1 MYEIYKLS
9 DVVFGLFSLTL
20 QRIKRMKNK
29 RERNN
34 RSGERVRV
42 SKESWKNSIQIFR
55 YLKPYRALYII
66 GLLCLLVSTSTSL
79 LFPNYLGDLL
89 GADASKKQ
97 IDFSLMDNNNI
108 NALFIVLMILFSIQ
122 AIFGFFRIY
131 IFGVVSESA
140 IRDIRKNAFSKLI
153 NMPVQFY
160 DANAVG
166 ELQSR
171 VSSDISQLSETFTYT
186 IAEFLRQCLTILA
199 GIVLIAFIS
208 PKLSLIMLSII
219 PFIAVSAVVFGRFI
233 RRFSKKAQDSIA
245 ESNNI
250 ILNAISGIK
259 NVKIF
264 VNEGFESL
272 KYGRAV
278 DEVKGLAIKSAIWR
292 GLFAAFVIIIM
303 FGSVV
308 WLIWQGM
315 VMVQLGPENGGISS
329 SEFFKFL
336 LLSVMIGASFGGV
349 SSLFGNLQKAVG
361 ATERLIEILNEKN
374 EDTQSPEASSW
385 KSVNGNVQFNDVKF
399 EYPTRPD
406 VPVLRGLTF
415 GVNAGDQVAIVGA
428 SGAGKT
434 TISSLLLRFYE
445 PTEGSITIDGKDIG
459 NFNLNELRRQ
469 ISVVPQE
476 VLLFGS
482 SIRENIAYGKPTA
495 TEEEILE
502 AAKMANA
509 LEFIEQFPEKLET
522 LIGDRGVQLSGG
534 QRQRIAIARAV
545 LKNPR
550 ILILDEATSSLDSGS
565 ESQVQKALERVMVG
579 RTTFI
584 IAHRLSTIRNSDKI
598 LVLEN
603 GKVEEE
609 GVHDDLM
616 NKEDGIYK
624 MLNDLQFEQS

>member
-1 MYEIYKLS
+1 MEN
-9 DVVFGLFSLTL
+9 
-20 QRIKRMKNK
+20 R
-29 RERNN
+29 RERYS
-34 RSGERVRV
+34 RTGERVKV
-42 SKESWKNSIQIFR
+42 SKESWKKSIQIFR
-55 YLKPYRALYII
+55 YLKPYRGLYIVA
-66 GLLCLLVSTSTSL
+66 LFCLMVSTSTSL
-79 LFPNYLGDLL
+79 LFPNFLGDLL
-89 GADASKKQ
+89 GAESSKQ
-97 IDFSLMDNNNI
+97 QMDFSLLDSNNI

-122 AIFGFFRIY
+122 AIFGFLRIY
-131 IFGVVSESA
+131 ISSIVSESA
-140 IRDIRKNAFSKLI
+140 IRDIRKDAFSKLI
-153 NMPVQFY
+153 SMPVQFY

-208 PKLSLIMLSII
+208 PKLSLIMLSIV

-233 RRFSKKAQDSIA
+233 RRFSKRAQDSIA

-264 VNEGFESL
+264 VNEGFESV
-272 KYGRAV
+272 KYGGAV

-292 GLFAAFVIIIM
+292 GLFAAFVILMM

-361 ATERLIEILNEKN
+361 ATERLIEILKEKN
-374 EDTQSPEASSW
+374 EDILPSGTSSRT
-385 KSVNGNVQFNDVKF
+385 SVIGNVQFDDVKF
-399 EYPTRPD
+399 EYATRPD

-415 GVNAGDQVAIVGA
+415 EVKAGEQVAIVGS

-434 TISSLLLRFYE
+434 TISSLLLRFYK
-445 PTEGSITIDGKDIG
+445 PTEGRITIDGKDISE
-459 NFNLNELRRQ
+459 FNLNELRRQ

-584 IAHRLSTIRNSDKI
+584 IAHRLSTIRKSDKI

-624 MLNDLQFEQS
+624 MLNDLQFEQP

>member
-1 MYEIYKLS
+1 MEN
-9 DVVFGLFSLTL
+9 
-20 QRIKRMKNK
+20 R
-29 RERNN
+29 RERYS
-34 RSGERVRV
+34 RTGERVKV
-42 SKESWKNSIQIFR
+42 SKESWKKSIQIFR
-55 YLKPYRALYII
+55 YLKPYRGLYIVA
-66 GLLCLLVSTSTSL
+66 LFCLMVSTSTSL
-79 LFPNYLGDLL
+79 LFPNFLGDLL
-89 GADASKKQ
+89 GAESSKQ
-97 IDFSLMDNNNI
+97 QMDFSLLDSNNI

-122 AIFGFFRIY
+122 AIFGFLRIY
-131 IFGVVSESA
+131 ISSIVSESA
-140 IRDIRKNAFSKLI
+140 IRDIRKDAFSKLI
-153 NMPVQFY
+153 SMPVQFY

-208 PKLSLIMLSII
+208 PKLSLIMLSIV

-264 VNEGFESL
+264 VNEGFESV

-292 GLFAAFVIIIM
+292 GLFAAFVILMM

-361 ATERLIEILNEKN
+361 ATERLIEILKEKN
-374 EDTQSPEASSW
+374 EDILPSGTSSST
-385 KSVNGNVQFNDVKF
+385 SVIGNVQFDDVKF
-399 EYPTRPD
+399 EYATRPD

-415 GVNAGDQVAIVGA
+415 EVKAGEQVAIVGS

-445 PTEGSITIDGKDIG
+445 PTEGSITIDGKDISE
-459 NFNLNELRRQ
+459 FNLNELRRQ

-584 IAHRLSTIRNSDKI
+584 IAHRLSTIRKSDKI

>member
-1 MYEIYKLS
+1 MEN
-9 DVVFGLFSLTL
+9 
-20 QRIKRMKNK
+20 R
-29 RERNN
+29 RERYS
-34 RSGERVRV
+34 RTGERVKV
-42 SKESWKNSIQIFR
+42 SKESWKKSIQIFR
-55 YLKPYRALYII
+55 YLKPYRGLYIVA
-66 GLLCLLVSTSTSL
+66 LFCLMVSTSTSL
-79 LFPNYLGDLL
+79 LFPNFLGDLL
-89 GADASKKQ
+89 GAESSKQ
-97 IDFSLMDNNNI
+97 QMDFSLLDSNNI

-122 AIFGFFRIY
+122 AIFGFLRIY
-131 IFGVVSESA
+131 ISSIVSESA
-140 IRDIRKNAFSKLI
+140 IRDIRKDAFSKLI
-153 NMPVQFY
+153 SMPVQFY

-208 PKLSLIMLSII
+208 PKLSLIMLSIV

-264 VNEGFESL
+264 VNEGFESV

-292 GLFAAFVIIIM
+292 GLFAAFVILMM

-361 ATERLIEILNEKN
+361 ATERLIEILKEKN
-374 EDTQSPEASSW
+374 EDILPSGTSSST
-385 KSVNGNVQFNDVKF
+385 SVIGNVQFDDVKF
-399 EYPTRPD
+399 EYATRPD

-415 GVNAGDQVAIVGA
+415 EVKAGEQVAIVGS

-445 PTEGSITIDGKDIG
+445 PTEGSITIDGKDISE
-459 NFNLNELRRQ
+459 FNLNELRRQ

-522 LIGDRGVQLSGG
+522 LVGDRGVQLSGG

-584 IAHRLSTIRNSDKI
+584 IAHRLSTIRKSDKI

>member
-1 MYEIYKLS
+1 MEN
-9 DVVFGLFSLTL
+9 
-20 QRIKRMKNK
+20 R
-29 RERNN
+29 RERYS
-34 RSGERVRV
+34 RTGERVKV
-42 SKESWKNSIQIFR
+42 SKESWKKSIQIFR
-55 YLKPYRALYII
+55 YLKPYKGLYIVA
-66 GLLCLLVSTSTSL
+66 LFCLMVSTSTSL
-79 LFPNYLGDLL
+79 LFPNFLGDLL
-89 GADASKKQ
+89 GAESSKQ
-97 IDFSLMDNNNI
+97 QMDFSLLDSNNI

-122 AIFGFFRIY
+122 AIFGFLRIY
-131 IFGVVSESA
+131 ISSIVSESA
-140 IRDIRKNAFSKLI
+140 IRDIRKDAFSKLI
-153 NMPVQFY
+153 SMPVQFY
-160 DANAVG
+160 DANSVG

-208 PKLSLIMLSII
+208 PKLSLIMLSIV

-233 RRFSKKAQDSIA
+233 RRFSKRAQDSIA

-264 VNEGFESL
+264 VNEGFESV
-272 KYGRAV
+272 KYGGAV

-292 GLFAAFVIIIM
+292 GLFAAFVILMM

-361 ATERLIEILNEKN
+361 ATERLIEILKEKN
-374 EDTQSPEASSW
+374 EDILPSGTSSST
-385 KSVNGNVQFNDVKF
+385 SVIGNVQFDDVKF
-399 EYPTRPD
+399 EYATRPD

-415 GVNAGDQVAIVGA
+415 EVEAGEQVAIVGS

-445 PTEGSITIDGKDIG
+445 PTEGRITIDGKDIAE
-459 NFNLNELRRQ
+459 FNLNELRRQ

-482 SIRENIAYGKPTA
+482 SIRENIAYGKHTA

-609 GVHDDLM
+609 GEHDDLM

>member
-1 MYEIYKLS
+1 MEN
-9 DVVFGLFSLTL
+9 
-20 QRIKRMKNK
+20 R
-29 RERNN
+29 RERYS
-34 RSGERVRV
+34 RTGERVKV
-42 SKESWKNSIQIFR
+42 SKESWKKSIQIFR
-55 YLKPYRALYII
+55 YLKPYRGLYIVA
-66 GLLCLLVSTSTSL
+66 LFCLMVSTSTSL
-79 LFPNYLGDLL
+79 LFPNFLGDLL
-89 GADASKKQ
+89 GAESSKQ
-97 IDFSLMDNNNI
+97 QMDFSLLDSNNI

-122 AIFGFFRIY
+122 AIFGFLRIY
-131 IFGVVSESA
+131 ISSIVSESA
-140 IRDIRKNAFSKLI
+140 IRDIRKDAFSKLI
-153 NMPVQFY
+153 SMPVQFY

-208 PKLSLIMLSII
+208 PKLSLIMLSIV

-233 RRFSKKAQDSIA
+233 RRFSKRAQDSIA

-264 VNEGFESL
+264 VNEGFESV
-272 KYGRAV
+272 KYGGAV

-292 GLFAAFVIIIM
+292 GLFAAFVILMM

-361 ATERLIEILNEKN
+361 ATERLIEILKEKN
-374 EDTQSPEASSW
+374 EDILPSGTSSRT
-385 KSVNGNVQFNDVKF
+385 SVIGNVQFDDVKF
-399 EYPTRPD
+399 EYATRPD

-415 GVNAGDQVAIVGA
+415 EVKAGEQVAIVGS

-445 PTEGSITIDGKDIG
+445 PTEGSITID
-459 NFNLNELRRQ
+459 
-469 ISVVPQE
+469 
-476 VLLFGS
+476 
-482 SIRENIAYGKPTA
+482 
-495 TEEEILE
+495 
-502 AAKMANA
+502 
-509 LEFIEQFPEKLET
+509 
-522 LIGDRGVQLSGG
+522 
-534 QRQRIAIARAV
+534 
-545 LKNPR
+545 
-550 ILILDEATSSLDSGS
+550 
-565 ESQVQKALERVMVG
+565 
-579 RTTFI
+579 
-584 IAHRLSTIRNSDKI
+584 
-598 LVLEN
+598 
-603 GKVEEE
+603 
-609 GVHDDLM
+609 
-616 NKEDGIYK
+616 
-624 MLNDLQFEQS
+624 

>member
-1 MYEIYKLS
+1 M
-9 DVVFGLFSLTL
+9 
-20 QRIKRMKNK
+20 
-29 RERNN
+29 
-34 RSGERVRV
+34 
-42 SKESWKNSIQIFR
+42 
-55 YLKPYRALYII
+55 
-66 GLLCLLVSTSTSL
+66 
-79 LFPNYLGDLL
+79 
-89 GADASKKQ
+89 
-97 IDFSLMDNNNI
+97 
-108 NALFIVLMILFSIQ
+108 
-122 AIFGFFRIY
+122 
-131 IFGVVSESA
+131 
-140 IRDIRKNAFSKLI
+140 
-153 NMPVQFY
+153 
-160 DANAVG
+160 
-166 ELQSR
+166 
-171 VSSDISQLSETFTYT
+171 
-186 IAEFLRQCLTILA
+186 
-199 GIVLIAFIS
+199 
-208 PKLSLIMLSII
+208 
-219 PFIAVSAVVFGRFI
+219 
-233 RRFSKKAQDSIA
+233 
-245 ESNNI
+245 
-250 ILNAISGIK
+250 
-259 NVKIF
+259 KIF
-264 VNEGFESL
+264 VNEGFESV
-272 KYGRAV
+272 KYGGAV

-292 GLFAAFVIIIM
+292 GLFAAFVILMM

-361 ATERLIEILNEKN
+361 ATERLIEILKEKN
-374 EDTQSPEASSW
+374 EDILPSGTSSST
-385 KSVNGNVQFNDVKF
+385 SVIGNVQFDDVKF
-399 EYPTRPD
+399 EYATRPD

-415 GVNAGDQVAIVGA
+415 EVKAGEQVAIVGS

-445 PTEGSITIDGKDIG
+445 PTEGSITIDGKDISE
-459 NFNLNELRRQ
+459 FNLNELRRQ

-584 IAHRLSTIRNSDKI
+584 IAHRLSTIRKSDKI

>member
-1 MYEIYKLS
+1 MEN
-9 DVVFGLFSLTL
+9 
-20 QRIKRMKNK
+20 R
-29 RERNN
+29 RERYSS
-34 RSGERVRV
+34 SGERVKV
-42 SKESWKNSIQIFR
+42 SKESWKKSIQIFR
-55 YLKPYRALYII
+55 YLKPYRGLYIVA
-66 GLLCLLVSTSTSL
+66 LFCLMVSTSTSL
-79 LFPNYLGDLL
+79 LFPNFLGDLL
-89 GADASKKQ
+89 GAESSKQ
-97 IDFSLMDNNNI
+97 QMDFSLLDSNNI

-122 AIFGFFRIY
+122 AIFGFLRIY
-131 IFGVVSESA
+131 ISSIVSESA
-140 IRDIRKNAFSKLI
+140 IRDIRKDAFSKLI
-153 NMPVQFY
+153 SMPVQFY

-208 PKLSLIMLSII
+208 PKLSLIMLSIV

-233 RRFSKKAQDSIA
+233 RRFSKRAQDSIA

-264 VNEGFESL
+264 VNEGFESV
-272 KYGRAV
+272 KYGGAV

-292 GLFAAFVIIIM
+292 GLFAAFVILMM

-361 ATERLIEILNEKN
+361 ATERLIEILKEKN
-374 EDTQSPEASSW
+374 EDILPSGTSSST
-385 KSVNGNVQFNDVKF
+385 SVIGNVQFDDVKF
-399 EYPTRPD
+399 EYATRPD

-415 GVNAGDQVAIVGA
+415 EVKAGEQVAIVGS

-434 TISSLLLRFYE
+434 NISSLLLRFYE
-445 PTEGSITIDGKDIG
+445 PTEGSITIDGKDISE
-459 NFNLNELRRQ
+459 FNLNELRRQ

-609 GVHDDLM
+609 GIHDDLM

>member
-1 MYEIYKLS
+1 MEN
-9 DVVFGLFSLTL
+9 
-20 QRIKRMKNK
+20 R
-29 RERNN
+29 RERYS
-34 RSGERVRV
+34 RTGERVKV
-42 SKESWKNSIQIFR
+42 SKESWKKSIQIFR
-55 YLKPYRALYII
+55 YLKPYRGLYIVA
-66 GLLCLLVSTSTSL
+66 LFCLMVSTSTSL
-79 LFPNYLGDLL
+79 LFPNFLGDLL
-89 GADASKKQ
+89 GAESSKQ
-97 IDFSLMDNNNI
+97 QMDFSLLDSNNI

-122 AIFGFFRIY
+122 AIFGFLRIY
-131 IFGVVSESA
+131 ISSIVSESA
-140 IRDIRKNAFSKLI
+140 IRDIRKDAFSKLI
-153 NMPVQFY
+153 SMPVQFY

-208 PKLSLIMLSII
+208 PKLSLIMLSIV

-233 RRFSKKAQDSIA
+233 RRFSKRAQDSIA

-264 VNEGFESL
+264 VNEGFESV
-272 KYGRAV
+272 KYGGAV

-292 GLFAAFVIIIM
+292 GLFAAFVILMM

-361 ATERLIEILNEKN
+361 ATERLIEILKEKN
-374 EDTQSPEASSW
+374 EDILPSGTSSRT
-385 KSVNGNVQFNDVKF
+385 SVIGNVQFDDVKF
-399 EYPTRPD
+399 EYATRPD

-415 GVNAGDQVAIVGA
+415 EVKAGEQVAIVGS

-434 TISSLLLRFYE
+434 TISSLLLRFYK
-445 PTEGSITIDGKDIG
+445 PTEGRITIDGKDIAE
-459 NFNLNELRRQ
+459 FNLNELRRQ

-584 IAHRLSTIRNSDKI
+584 IAHRLSTIRKSDKI

>member
-1 MYEIYKLS
+1 MEN
-9 DVVFGLFSLTL
+9 
-20 QRIKRMKNK
+20 R
-29 RERNN
+29 RERYS
-34 RSGERVRV
+34 RTGERVKV
-42 SKESWKNSIQIFR
+42 SKESWKKSIQIFR
-55 YLKPYRALYII
+55 YLKPYRGLYIVA
-66 GLLCLLVSTSTSL
+66 LFCLMVSTSTSL
-79 LFPNYLGDLL
+79 LFPNFLGDLL
-89 GADASKKQ
+89 GAESSKQ
-97 IDFSLMDNNNI
+97 QMDFSLLDSNNI

-122 AIFGFFRIY
+122 AIFGFLRIY
-131 IFGVVSESA
+131 ISSIVSESA
-140 IRDIRKNAFSKLI
+140 IRDIRKDAFSKLI
-153 NMPVQFY
+153 SMPVQFY

-208 PKLSLIMLSII
+208 PKLSLIMLSIV

-233 RRFSKKAQDSIA
+233 RRFSKRAQDSIA

-264 VNEGFESL
+264 VNEGFESV
-272 KYGRAV
+272 KYGGAV

-292 GLFAAFVIIIM
+292 GLFAAFVILMM

-361 ATERLIEILNEKN
+361 ATERLIEILKEKN
-374 EDTQSPEASSW
+374 EDILPSGTSSRT
-385 KSVNGNVQFNDVKF
+385 SVIGNVQFDDVKF
-399 EYPTRPD
+399 EYATRPD

-415 GVNAGDQVAIVGA
+415 EVKAGEQVAIVGS

-445 PTEGSITIDGKDIG
+445 PTEGSITIDGKDISE
-459 NFNLNELRRQ
+459 FNLNELRRQ

-584 IAHRLSTIRNSDKI
+584 IAHRLSTIRKSDKI

-624 MLNDLQFEQS
+624 MLNDLQFEQP

>member
-1 MYEIYKLS
+1 MEN
-9 DVVFGLFSLTL
+9 
-20 QRIKRMKNK
+20 R
-29 RERNN
+29 RERYS
-34 RSGERVRV
+34 RTGERVKV
-42 SKESWKNSIQIFR
+42 SKESWKKSIQIFR
-55 YLKPYRALYII
+55 YLKPYRGLYIVA
-66 GLLCLLVSTSTSL
+66 LFCLMVSTSTSL
-79 LFPNYLGDLL
+79 LFPNFLGDLL
-89 GADASKKQ
+89 GAESSKQ
-97 IDFSLMDNNNI
+97 QMDFSLLDSNNI

-122 AIFGFFRIY
+122 AIFGFLRIY
-131 IFGVVSESA
+131 ISSIVSESA
-140 IRDIRKNAFSKLI
+140 IRDIRKDAFSKLI
-153 NMPVQFY
+153 SMPVQFY

-208 PKLSLIMLSII
+208 PKLSLIMLSIV

-233 RRFSKKAQDSIA
+233 RRFSKRAQDSIA

-264 VNEGFESL
+264 VNEGFESV
-272 KYGRAV
+272 KYGGAV

-292 GLFAAFVIIIM
+292 GLFAAFVILMM

-361 ATERLIEILNEKN
+361 ATERLIEILKEKN
-374 EDTQSPEASSW
+374 EDILPSGTSSRT
-385 KSVNGNVQFNDVKF
+385 SVIGNVQFDDVKF
-399 EYPTRPD
+399 EYATRPD

-415 GVNAGDQVAIVGA
+415 EVKAGEQVAIVGS

-445 PTEGSITIDGKDIG
+445 PTEGRITIDGKDISE
-459 NFNLNELRRQ
+459 FNLNELRRQ

-584 IAHRLSTIRNSDKI
+584 IAHRLSTIRKSDKI